1 MVSGR
6 PVDFLVG
13 ALRIG
18 DGRSPL
24 DAYGLYGAEHVAADG
39 SVTRRQP
46 SARWRAVLELVAGE
60 LRAELASGV
69 EVETKQVSTVLHWR
83 GAPGTEPLAVHAA
96 LGAAVRHGLELRM
109 GKMSAEL
116 LAPGAADKGDVV
128 RELADGA
135 RATCF
140 LGDDIGDVPAFVALA
155 ELARSG
161 RGRTWRL
168 AVGGPEAPHALVCRA
183 DATLDGPAAA
193 CAFLAALADR
203 I

>member
-18 DGRSPL
+18 EGRSPL

-83 GAPGTEPLAVHAA
+83 GAPSTEPLAVHAA
-96 LGAAVRHGLELRM
+96 LEAAARHGLELRM

-168 AVGGPEAPHALVCRA
+168 AVGGPEAPRALVCRA